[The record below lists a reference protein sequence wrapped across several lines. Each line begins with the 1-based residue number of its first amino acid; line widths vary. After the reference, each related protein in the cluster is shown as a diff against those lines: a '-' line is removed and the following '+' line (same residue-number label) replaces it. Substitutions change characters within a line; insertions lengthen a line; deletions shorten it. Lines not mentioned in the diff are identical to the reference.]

1 MAITENAIG
10 PQEHA
15 PADAPIIVPTIL
27 EPIFLVSLIF
37 RRWQKKSI
45 RKYFDINTIKFLSP
59 EISNSKPLLKFIII
73 SIALLML
80 VISLVNPK
88 IGTELKT
95 VKREGVD
102 IVFAIDVSKS
112 MLAEDIAPNRIIKS
126 KRIVSELFNNL
137 GSDRVG
143 IIAYAST
150 AIPVL
155 PITTDFSSAR
165 MFLESLN
172 TDMLSSQ
179 GTSIAEAINLSKNY
193 FNDENQTNRV
203 LCVIS
208 DGEDHEIQNNN
219 LSDIARE
226 SGITIISIGVGSP
239 NGAPIPIKEN
249 DIVKSYKKDD
259 KGEVVITKLNENIL
273 KDMAIQTGGIYFK
286 GDNTSSVV
294 SSIVEELKEMDKQ
307 EFESKQFV
315 SFKDQFQ
322 WFLFVG
328 LFLIIL
334 DVVVFE
340 RKTYWL
346 DKLNLFNENEKV

>member
-1 MAITENAIG
+1 MYQLDEISFIYLG
-10 PQEHA
+10 LVI
-15 PADAPIIVPTIL
+15 PIL
-27 EPIFLVSLIF
+27 FLIYLIF

-45 RKYFDINTIKFLSP
+45 SKYFDINTINFLSP
-59 EISNSKPLLKFIII
+59 EISKSKPLLKFIII

-126 KRIVSELFNNL
+126 KRIVSELLNNL

-179 GTSIAEAINLSKNY
+179 GTSIAEAINLSKKY

-208 DGEDHEIQNNN
+208 DGEDHENQNNN
-219 LSDIARE
+219 LSDIAKE
-226 SGITIISIGVGSP
+226 SGITIISIGVGST

-249 DIVKSYKKDD
+249 NIVKTYKKDE

-273 KDMAIQTGGIYFK
+273 NDMATQTGGIYFK
-286 GDNTSSVV
+286 GDNTSLVV
-294 SSIVEELKEMDKQ
+294 NSIVDKLKEMDKQ

>member
-1 MAITENAIG
+1 MYQLDEISFIYLG
-10 PQEHA
+10 LII
-15 PADAPIIVPTIL
+15 PIL
-27 EPIFLVSLIF
+27 FLVFLIF
-37 RRWQKKSI
+37 RKWQKKSI

-73 SIALLML
+73 SFALLML

-219 LSDIARE
+219 LSDIAKE
-226 SGITIISIGVGSP
+226 AGITIISIGVGST

-273 KDMAIQTGGIYFK
+273 KDMATQTGGIYFK
-286 GDNTSSVV
+286 GDNTNSVV

>member
-1 MAITENAIG
+1 MYQLDEISFIYLG
-10 PQEHA
+10 LII
-15 PADAPIIVPTIL
+15 PIL
-27 EPIFLVSLIF
+27 FLVFLIF

-73 SIALLML
+73 SFALLML

-203 LCVIS
+203 LCIIS

-219 LSDIARE
+219 LSDIAKE
-226 SGITIISIGVGSP
+226 AGITIISIGVGSP

-273 KDMAIQTGGIYFK
+273 KDMATQTGGIYFK
-286 GDNTSSVV
+286 GDNTNSVV

>member
-1 MAITENAIG
+1 MYQLDEISFIYLG
-10 PQEHA
+10 LII
-15 PADAPIIVPTIL
+15 PIL
-27 EPIFLVSLIF
+27 FLVFLIF

-45 RKYFDINTIKFLSP
+45 SKYFDINTIKFLSP

-219 LSDIARE
+219 LSDIAKE
-226 SGITIISIGVGSP
+226 AGITIISIGVGST

-273 KDMAIQTGGIYFK
+273 KDMATQTGGIYFK
-286 GDNTSSVV
+286 GDNTNSVV

>member
-1 MAITENAIG
+1 MYQLDEISFIYLG
-10 PQEHA
+10 LVI
-15 PADAPIIVPTIL
+15 PIL
-27 EPIFLVSLIF
+27 FLVYLIF

-45 RKYFDINTIKFLSP
+45 SKYFDINTINFLSP
-59 EISNSKPLLKFIII
+59 EISKSKPLLKFIII
-73 SIALLML
+73 STALLML

-126 KRIVSELFNNL
+126 KRIVSELLNNL

-208 DGEDHEIQNNN
+208 DGEDHENQNNN
-219 LSDIARE
+219 LSDIAKE
-226 SGITIISIGVGSP
+226 SGITIISIGVGST

-249 DIVKSYKKDD
+249 NIVKSYKKDE

-273 KDMAIQTGGIYFK
+273 NDMATQTGGIYFK
-286 GDNTSSVV
+286 GDNTSLVV
-294 SSIVEELKEMDKQ
+294 NSIVDKLKEMDKQ

-340 RKTYWL
+340 RKTYWI

>member
-1 MAITENAIG
+1 MYQLDEISFIYLG
-10 PQEHA
+10 LII
-15 PADAPIIVPTIL
+15 PIL
-27 EPIFLVSLIF
+27 FLVFLIF

-73 SIALLML
+73 SFALLML

-219 LSDIARE
+219 LSDIAKE
-226 SGITIISIGVGSP
+226 AGITIISIGVGSP

-259 KGEVVITKLNENIL
+259 QGEVVITKLNENIL
-273 KDMAIQTGGIYFK
+273 KDMATQTGGIYFK
-286 GDNTSSVV
+286 GDNTNSVV

>member
-1 MAITENAIG
+1 MYQLDEISFIYLG
-10 PQEHA
+10 LII
-15 PADAPIIVPTIL
+15 PIL
-27 EPIFLVSLIF
+27 FLVFLIF

-45 RKYFDINTIKFLSP
+45 NKYFDTNTIKFLSP

-73 SIALLML
+73 SFALLML

-219 LSDIARE
+219 LSDIAKE
-226 SGITIISIGVGSP
+226 AGITIISIGVGSP

-259 KGEVVITKLNENIL
+259 QGEVVITKLNENIL
-273 KDMAIQTGGIYFK
+273 KDMATQTGGIYFK
-286 GDNTSSVV
+286 GDNTNSVV

>member
-1 MAITENAIG
+1 MYQLDEISFIYLG
-10 PQEHA
+10 LII
-15 PADAPIIVPTIL
+15 PIL
-27 EPIFLVSLIF
+27 FLVFLIF

-45 RKYFDINTIKFLSP
+45 SRYFDINTIKFLSP

-73 SIALLML
+73 SFALLML

-219 LSDIARE
+219 LSDIAKE
-226 SGITIISIGVGSP
+226 AGITIISIGVGSP

-273 KDMAIQTGGIYFK
+273 KDMATQTGGIYFK
-286 GDNTSSVV
+286 GDNTNSVV
-294 SSIVEELKEMDKQ
+294 SSIVDELKEMDKQ

>member
-1 MAITENAIG
+1 MYQLDEISFIYLG
-10 PQEHA
+10 LII
-15 PADAPIIVPTIL
+15 PIL
-27 EPIFLVSLIF
+27 FLVFLIF

-45 RKYFDINTIKFLSP
+45 RKYFDNNTIKFLSP

-73 SIALLML
+73 SFALLML

-219 LSDIARE
+219 LSDIAKE
-226 SGITIISIGVGSP
+226 AGITIISIGVGSP

-273 KDMAIQTGGIYFK
+273 KDMATQTGGIYFK
-286 GDNTSSVV
+286 GDNTNSVV
-294 SSIVEELKEMDKQ
+294 SSIVDELKEMDKQ

>member
-1 MAITENAIG
+1 MYQLDEISFIYLG
-10 PQEHA
+10 LII
-15 PADAPIIVPTIL
+15 PIL
-27 EPIFLVSLIF
+27 FLVFLIF

-45 RKYFDINTIKFLSP
+45 SKYFDINTIKFLSP

-73 SIALLML
+73 SFALLML

-219 LSDIARE
+219 LSDIAKE
-226 SGITIISIGVGSP
+226 AGITIISIGVGST

-273 KDMAIQTGGIYFK
+273 KDMATQTGGIYFK
-286 GDNTSSVV
+286 GDNTNSVV

>member
-1 MAITENAIG
+1 MYQLDEISFIYLG
-10 PQEHA
+10 LII
-15 PADAPIIVPTIL
+15 PIL
-27 EPIFLVSLIF
+27 FLVFLIF

-73 SIALLML
+73 SFALLML

-203 LCVIS
+203 LCIIS

-219 LSDIARE
+219 LSDIAKE
-226 SGITIISIGVGSP
+226 AGITIISIGVGSP

-259 KGEVVITKLNENIL
+259 KGKVVITKLNENIL
-273 KDMAIQTGGIYFK
+273 KDMATQTGGIYFK
-286 GDNTSSVV
+286 GDNTNSVV
-294 SSIVEELKEMDKQ
+294 SSIVDELKEMDKQ

>member
-1 MAITENAIG
+1 MYQLDEISFIYLG
-10 PQEHA
+10 LII
-15 PADAPIIVPTIL
+15 PIL
-27 EPIFLVSLIF
+27 FLVFLIF

-45 RKYFDINTIKFLSP
+45 SKYFDINTIKFLSP

-73 SIALLML
+73 SFALLML

-219 LSDIARE
+219 LSDIAKE
-226 SGITIISIGVGSP
+226 AGITIISIGVGSP

-273 KDMAIQTGGIYFK
+273 KDMATQTGGIYFK
-286 GDNTSSVV
+286 GDNTNSVV
-294 SSIVEELKEMDKQ
+294 SSIVDELKEMDKQ

>member
-1 MAITENAIG
+1 MYQLDEISFIYLG
-10 PQEHA
+10 LII
-15 PADAPIIVPTIL
+15 PIL
-27 EPIFLVSLIF
+27 FLVLLIF

-73 SIALLML
+73 SFALLML

-172 TDMLSSQ
+172 TDMLSSH

-219 LSDIARE
+219 LSDIAKE
-226 SGITIISIGVGSP
+226 AGITIISIGVGST

-259 KGEVVITKLNENIL
+259 QGEVVITKLNENIL
-273 KDMAIQTGGIYFK
+273 KDMATQTGGIYFK
-286 GDNTSSVV
+286 GDNTNSVV
-294 SSIVEELKEMDKQ
+294 SSIVDELKEMDKQ

>member
-1 MAITENAIG
+1 MYQLDEISFIYLG
-10 PQEHA
+10 L
-15 PADAPIIVPTIL
+15 IIPVL
-27 EPIFLVSLIF
+27 FLVFLIF

-219 LSDIARE
+219 LSDIAKE
-226 SGITIISIGVGSP
+226 AGITIISIGVGSP

-273 KDMAIQTGGIYFK
+273 KDMATQTGGIYFK

-322 WFLFVG
+322 WFLFMG

-346 DKLNLFNENEKV
+346 DRLNLFNENEKV

>member
-1 MAITENAIG
+1 MYQLDEISFIYLG
-10 PQEHA
+10 LII
-15 PADAPIIVPTIL
+15 PIL
-27 EPIFLVSLIF
+27 FLVFLIF

-73 SIALLML
+73 SFALLML

-208 DGEDHEIQNNN
+208 DGEDHEIQNND
-219 LSDIARE
+219 LSDIVKE

-273 KDMAIQTGGIYFK
+273 KDMATQTGGIYFK
-286 GDNTSSVV
+286 GDNTNSVV
-294 SSIVEELKEMDKQ
+294 SSIVDELKEMDKQ

>member
-1 MAITENAIG
+1 MYQLDEISFIYLG
-10 PQEHA
+10 LII
-15 PADAPIIVPTIL
+15 PIL
-27 EPIFLVSLIF
+27 FLVFLIF

-73 SIALLML
+73 SFALLML

-219 LSDIARE
+219 LSDIAKE
-226 SGITIISIGVGSP
+226 AGITIVSIGVGST

-273 KDMAIQTGGIYFK
+273 KDMATQTGGIYFK
-286 GDNTSSVV
+286 GDNTNSVV

>member
-1 MAITENAIG
+1 MC
-10 PQEHA
+10 
-15 PADAPIIVPTIL
+15 
-27 EPIFLVSLIF
+27 
-37 RRWQKKSI
+37 I
-45 RKYFDINTIKFLSP
+45 R
-59 EISNSKPLLKFIII
+59 
-73 SIALLML
+73 
-80 VISLVNPK
+80 
-88 IGTELKT
+88 
-95 VKREGVD
+95 
-102 IVFAIDVSKS
+102 
-112 MLAEDIAPNRIIKS
+112 
-126 KRIVSELFNNL
+126 
-137 GSDRVG
+137 DRVG

-219 LSDIARE
+219 LSDIAKE
-226 SGITIISIGVGSP
+226 AGITIISVGVGSP

-273 KDMAIQTGGIYFK
+273 KDMATQTGGIYFK

-294 SSIVEELKEMDKQ
+294 SSIVDELKEMDKQ

>member
-1 MAITENAIG
+1 MYQLDEISFIYLG
-10 PQEHA
+10 LII
-15 PADAPIIVPTIL
+15 PIL
-27 EPIFLVSLIF
+27 FLVFLIF

-73 SIALLML
+73 SFALLML

-219 LSDIARE
+219 LSDIAKE
-226 SGITIISIGVGSP
+226 AGITIISIGVGSP

-273 KDMAIQTGGIYFK
+273 KDMATQTGGIYFK
-286 GDNTSSVV
+286 GDNTNSVV
-294 SSIVEELKEMDKQ
+294 SSIVDELKEMDKQ

-346 DKLNLFNENEKV
+346 DKLNLFNENE

>member
-1 MAITENAIG
+1 MYQLDEISFIYLG
-10 PQEHA
+10 LII
-15 PADAPIIVPTIL
+15 PIL
-27 EPIFLVSLIF
+27 FLVFLIF

-73 SIALLML
+73 SFALLML

-219 LSDIARE
+219 LSDIAKE
-226 SGITIISIGVGSP
+226 AGITIISIGVGSP

-273 KDMAIQTGGIYFK
+273 KDMATQTGGIYFK
-286 GDNTSSVV
+286 GDNTNSVV
-294 SSIVEELKEMDKQ
+294 SSIVDELKEMDKQ

>member
-1 MAITENAIG
+1 MYQLDEISFIYLG
-10 PQEHA
+10 LII
-15 PADAPIIVPTIL
+15 PIL
-27 EPIFLVSLIF
+27 FLVLLIF

-73 SIALLML
+73 SFALLML

-219 LSDIARE
+219 LSDIAKE
-226 SGITIISIGVGSP
+226 AGITIISIGVGSP

-273 KDMAIQTGGIYFK
+273 KDMATQTGGIYFK
-286 GDNTSSVV
+286 GDNTNSVV
-294 SSIVEELKEMDKQ
+294 SSIVDELKEMDKQ

>member
-1 MAITENAIG
+1 MYQLDEISFIYLG
-10 PQEHA
+10 LII
-15 PADAPIIVPTIL
+15 PIL
-27 EPIFLVSLIF
+27 FLVFLIF

-219 LSDIARE
+219 LSDIAKE
-226 SGITIISIGVGSP
+226 AGITIISIGVGSP

-273 KDMAIQTGGIYFK
+273 KDMATQTGGIYFK
-286 GDNTSSVV
+286 GDNTNSVV
-294 SSIVEELKEMDKQ
+294 SSIVDELKEMDKQ

>member
-1 MAITENAIG
+1 MYQLDEISFIYLG
-10 PQEHA
+10 LII
-15 PADAPIIVPTIL
+15 PIL
-27 EPIFLVSLIF
+27 FLVFLIF

-73 SIALLML
+73 SFALLML

-203 LCVIS
+203 LCIIS

-219 LSDIARE
+219 LSDIAKE
-226 SGITIISIGVGSP
+226 AGITIISIGLGSP

-273 KDMAIQTGGIYFK
+273 KDMATQTGGIYFK
-286 GDNTSSVV
+286 GDNTNSVV
-294 SSIVEELKEMDKQ
+294 SSIVDELKEMDKQ

-334 DVVVFE
+334 DVLVFE